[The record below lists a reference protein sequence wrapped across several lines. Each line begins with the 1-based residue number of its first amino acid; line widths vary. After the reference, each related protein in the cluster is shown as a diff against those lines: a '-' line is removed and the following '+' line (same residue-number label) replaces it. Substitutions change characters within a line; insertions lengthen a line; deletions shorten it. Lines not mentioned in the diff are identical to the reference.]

1 MQRSDVSLTAL
12 LLLLALVSVGC
23 GGNARPAGGSKG
35 PSPTTSVPT
44 MEFATVS
51 EALVALTSA
60 YSENRKLEIRGIE
73 EWLKTRSDSAVEE
86 LSRVAL
92 DDQAPLPQRLIAC
105 RAMARIGS
113 SAVPS
118 LVQLTQH
125 STEQLKYRAAESLSI
140 VSPHDARSVEAL
152 RELLQRDDSRLKGYA
167 IRGLG
172 QAGSLAKDSV
182 PDLVAILNDYAQ
194 PDSIRN
200 DAKLAL
206 RRIDPRRDLTGI
218 EKD

>member
-1 MQRSDVSLTAL
+1 V
-12 LLLLALVSVGC
+12 
-23 GGNARPAGGSKG
+23 
-35 PSPTTSVPT
+35 
-44 MEFATVS
+44 EFATVAD
-51 EALVALTSA
+51 ALVALTNA
-60 YSENRKLEIRGIE
+60 YSENRKQEIRGIE
-73 EWLKTRSDSAVEE
+73 DWLKTRSDSAVEE
-86 LSRVAL
+86 LSRAAL
-92 DDQAPLPQRLIAC
+92 DEQSPLAQRLVAC
-105 RAMARIGS
+105 RALARLGS
-113 SAVPS
+113 AAVPT

-125 STEQLKYRAAESLSI
+125 STEQLKYRAAESLTI

-182 PDLVAILNDYAQ
+182 PDLVAVLNDYAQ
-194 PDSIRN
+194 PDGIRN

-206 RRIDPRRDLTGI
+206 RRIDPRRGLMGI